1 MQGNQLSF
9 AFTLLKSTLSSLQT
23 AMCYV
28 AAGGPK
34 EYAIIFSSAEHQE
47 YLVVPQEENAWEL
60 LVLAGP
66 STGLACN
73 IRFLQS
79 VKMLGIVSKL

>member
-9 AFTLLKSTLSSLQT
+9 VFTLLNSTLSSLQT

-34 EYAIIFSSAEHQE
+34 EYAIIFSSAEHK
-47 YLVVPQEENAWEL
+47 VPCC
-60 LVLAGP
+60 P
-66 STGLACN
+66 SGGEC
-73 IRFLQS
+73 
-79 VKMLGIVSKL
+79 MGIVSFGGAVYRAGLQHKIFAIGYNALQCWEL

>member
-9 AFTLLKSTLSSLQT
+9 AFTLLNSTLSSLQT

-79 VKMLGIVSKL
+79 VTMLGIVNKL